1 MNAPSSGPLPLI
13 AYQLGEVA
21 LELRPAPRRRAWM
34 DRTPEQYAYRCL
46 PLALANQHAWEI
58 LSPVG
63 FEASWS
69 GGPRKEDLEIRLLA
83 PCAWRPLSHFGNGV
97 LTFHTGYLFRTAA
110 ECNLFATGPINW
122 PKDGISPLSGVIE
135 TDWAPYAFTMNWLLT
150 RPGATVRFEPGEPI
164 CAFFPV
170 PRGLLEQTLPE
181 IRQIGSDPELE
192 RQLEAWRLS
201 RAQFLEDLPERRS
214 EAPQARW
221 QKDYYTG
228 SYPDGAQKAP
238 GHQIKLDL
246 KKFERRKG

>member
-1 MNAPSSGPLPLI
+1 
-13 AYQLGEVA
+13 
-21 LELRPAPRRRAWM
+21 
-34 DRTPEQYAYRCL
+34 
-46 PLALANQHAWEI
+46 
-58 LSPVG
+58 
-63 FEASWS
+63 
-69 GGPRKEDLEIRLLA
+69 
-83 PCAWRPLSHFGNGV
+83 
-97 LTFHTGYLFRTAA
+97 
-110 ECNLFATGPINW
+110 
-122 PKDGISPLSGVIE
+122 
-135 TDWAPYAFTMNWLLT
+135 MNWLLT

-170 PRGLLEQTLPE
+170 PRGLLERTLPE
-181 IRQIGSDPELE
+181 VRHMGSDPELE

-246 KKFERRKG
+246 KEFERRKG